1 MKTKVKYV
9 GISIQEL
16 LISRPLVSLEASLM
30 RQQKLT
36 ISRYFSHLLA
46 VRSGEAHR
54 LAAGDAA
61 AGAQGDGR
69 RDLAAARRAARQE
82 PHARAPR
89 VAAQG
94 ADRLRRPQATVRVSK
109 NINEPN
115 LSAASL
121 RLFCPS
127 VAMQCQPNYCGIG
140 CKFRHPALCRLGGLF
155 AASNPSVRVRPKFPE
170 KSAPNNKTESEGQL
184 GLLVALA

>member
-1 MKTKVKYV
+1 MIYQIPVDQITGLAKY
-9 GISIQEL
+9 GLALSCTA
-16 LISRPLVSLEASLM
+16 VSDLAESDLA
-30 RQQKLT
+30 RYAPP
-36 ISRYFSHLLA
+36 SRYFSHLIA

-69 RDLAAARRAARQE
+69 RDIAAARRAARQE

-94 ADRLRRPQATVRVSK
+94 ADRLRRPQAAVRVSK

-121 RLFCPS
+121 R
-127 VAMQCQPNYCGIG
+127 
-140 CKFRHPALCRLGGLF
+140 
-155 AASNPSVRVRPKFPE
+155 
-170 KSAPNNKTESEGQL
+170 
-184 GLLVALA
+184 

>member
-1 MKTKVKYV
+1 MTLTRCFSY
-9 GISIQEL
+9 L
-16 LISRPLVSLEASLM
+16 LL
-30 RQQKLT
+30 
-36 ISRYFSHLLA
+36 

-140 CKFRHPALCRLGGLF
+140 CKFRHPALCRLGGLSQPPILPP
-155 AASNPSVRVRPKFPE
+155 A
-170 KSAPNNKTESEGQL
+170 SAPNFPKNPPLTRRRRVRGNFGCWWLWPNWRHHFRL
-184 GLLVALA
+184 G